1 MYVNIWTYL
10 PVSSVLKSRGYL
22 HVLHVSVR
30 TPAVKVENFMPLP
43 SFFMQMRPCPWSNAE
58 DKQCVMDMQWWCIA
72 GDWRWHKTTHAD
84 VLNSINSLVSCMYLK
99 QQPGDDL
106 WHLSSDQL
114 SHLHSSCSYRLRAF
128 SLILKQLFSTLLDL
142 CYCFERERENQSLVL
157 SMLKHDVSILDH
169 FFFTLFTSVFNNYLV
184 FIWMKELQNT
194 FILAGGEVLRRLEG
208 FFAEEMELYFKR
220 DGAFSTEFPPPIKWS
235 SSFEGR
241 WFTAG

>member
-1 MYVNIWTYL
+1 MWIYEHICLFLLCWN
-10 PVSSVLKSRGYL
+10 PVGIYTFYTLVSEHQLWRLKISCPFL
-22 HVLHVSVR
+22 L
-30 TPAVKVENFMPLP
+30 
-43 SFFMQMRPCPWSNAE
+43 FFMQMRPCPWSNAE

-106 WHLSSDQL
+106 WHLFSDQL

-208 FFAEEMELYFKR
+208 FFCR
-220 DGAFSTEFPPPIKWS
+220 GNGALFQTGWSLQHWISSTD
-235 SSFEGR
+235 
-241 WFTAG
+241 